1 MPQLDWGLEVFFLSL
16 ISQSDAFLAFS
27 VIGMVFYF
35 ISIFDLVVTSL
46 RNPKSEE
53 DVEGMANQPEAER
66 FYVIILSFVPGLGHF
81 QLGLMNR
88 GLIFLISFFRPWHHG
103 DIHQCDDTNGRPVN
117 IHGTIACYLDL
128 QLFLILFNS

>member
-1 MPQLDWGLEVFFLSL
+1 MGLGGLFLSL

-53 DVEGMANQPEAER
+53 DMEEWQIRRKRKGFM
-66 FYVIILSFVPGLGHF
+66 
-81 QLGLMNR
+81 
-88 GLIFLISFFRPWHHG
+88 
-103 DIHQCDDTNGRPVN
+103 
-117 IHGTIACYLDL
+117 
-128 QLFLILFNS
+128 